1 MRETRTKLFTDS
13 FNMTNTQSSIKSS
26 SKWSFYTVQIGN
38 FNRKSAWKS
47 ITDQTVFEVIEKGL
61 LFGSLR
67 RCLSMA
73 ARMEVSVALFSR
85 GDIKLQFFFFYFLD
99 FGEKFVLSGK
109 PIYKNTR
116 IETNCSR
123 ED

>member
-13 FNMTNTQSSIKSS
+13 FNMANTQSSIKSS

-47 ITDQTVFEVIEKGL
+47 ITDQTKFSKFTEKGL

-67 RCLSMA
+67 RCMSMA
-73 ARMEVSVALFSR
+73 ARIEVSVTL
-85 GDIKLQFFFFYFLD
+85 L
-99 FGEKFVLSGK
+99 
-109 PIYKNTR
+109 
-116 IETNCSR
+116 
-123 ED
+123 

>member
-13 FNMTNTQSSIKSS
+13 FNMANTQSSIKSS

-47 ITDQTVFEVIEKGL
+47 ITDQTKFSKVFEVIEKGL

-67 RCLSMA
+67 MCLSMA
-73 ARMEVSVALFSR
+73 ARIEVSVTL
-85 GDIKLQFFFFYFLD
+85 L
-99 FGEKFVLSGK
+99 
-109 PIYKNTR
+109 
-116 IETNCSR
+116 
-123 ED
+123 